1 MKIAVLDWNTMTMD
15 GDLSP
20 QVFEEFGEVRL
31 YGSTAPEEASA
42 HIGDAE
48 AVLCNKVPITREVM
62 EQCPDLKYIGLF
74 ATGYNNVDT
83 VCAAEKGIIV
93 CNAGQYSTRAVVQL
107 TSAFILDHFSR
118 VRDYDAAVKNG
129 EWISSPSF
137 SYFPYR
143 IRELCGRTISIIGYG
158 SIGKGVAAAA
168 DAFGMRVLV
177 NTRTKPSDCPYE
189 LAELEYAV
197 KNADIL
203 TLHCPLTPQTKHI
216 VNGGLL
222 SLMKPEAVLI
232 NTSRGGAVDEAAL
245 AEALNSGKIAAA
257 YLDVLDKE
265 PMSAETPLRNAK
277 NCVITPHIAW
287 APEETRR
294 RLLDIV
300 CENIRAWLGGSPI
313 NKVS

>member
-48 AVLCNKVPITREVM
+48 AVLCNKVPITRDVM

-83 VCAAEKGIIV
+83 VCAAENGIIV

>member
-83 VCAAEKGIIV
+83 VCAAEKGITV

-107 TSAFILDHFSR
+107 TFAFILDHFSR

-313 NKVS
+313 NKVN

>member
-48 AVLCNKVPITREVM
+48 AVLCNKVPITRDVM